1 MAIPL
6 MGLPFVNIDK
16 QTQEI
21 RDVGIELKKQQ
32 ITAQIEA
39 SKPVPVTV
47 PPPAPIVVQTA
58 PIAPKPAPVAPTGTC
73 GELSNRLLGLGVAQS
88 DIQYAIFIASKESG
102 CKSSAVNKSSG
113 ACGEFQSLPCGKWGA
128 PGTDQYLLKAIQ
140 YAQSRY
146 GGWQGAHTAWISK
159 HWW

>member
-73 GELSNRLLGLGVAQS
+73 GDWMNQAGVTDHANAH
-88 DIQYAIFIASKESG
+88 ILIMRESG
-102 CKSSAVNKSSG
+102 CRPTARNASSG
-113 ACGEFQSLPCGKWGA
+113 AYGIPQSLPASKIAHCGDDPVCQIKWMQDYVNRRYNGWAGA
-128 PGTDQYLLKAIQ
+128 VAHSNAK
-140 YAQSRY
+140 
-146 GGWQGAHTAWISK
+146 GWY
-159 HWW
+159 

>member
-39 SKPVPVTV
+39 SKPVPVPV

-58 PIAPKPAPVAPTGTC
+58 PIAPKTPVAP
-73 GELSNRLLGLGVAQS
+73 VS
-88 DIQYAIFIASKESG
+88 DNDAKMFIYFKESG
-102 CKSSAVNKSSG
+102 NRPTARNSTGCLGIGQACPGSKLLAVCPDLNDY
-113 ACGEFQSLPCGKWGA
+113 ACQDAFFTK
-128 PGTDQYLLKAIQ
+128 
-140 YAQSRY
+140 YAMNRY
-146 GGWQGAHTAWISK
+146 GSWENARQFWLKNS
-159 HWW
+159 WW